1 MTAEERIAELGEE
14 EPTSDP
20 SDVYDDV
27 TSLPQWWREVVYE
40 FEENGLR
47 PYQPSRFTDDEIV
60 REVVSKLEQR
70 YDVEIRLGAKN
81 PEPDGP
87 WAIHVDGEPV
97 ADVEHRREP
106 DGYTRYGVS
115 SDRFEE
121 IVASAIESDD
131 RGDRGSGSDS
141 E

>member
-1 MTAEERIAELGEE
+1 MTNEERIAELAEK

-20 SDVYDDV
+20 SAVYDDLE
-27 TSLPQWWREVVYE
+27 SLPQWWRNAVRE
-40 FEENGLR
+40 FEANDLR
-47 PYQPSRFTDDEIV
+47 PYRPSRFTDGEIV
-60 REVVSKLEQR
+60 RDVVRELETR

-81 PEPDGP
+81 PTPDGQ
-87 WAIHVDGEPV
+87 WAIHVDGDPV
-97 ADVEHRREP
+97 ADVDHQRKP

-121 IVASAIESDD
+121 IVASAIGSAD
-131 RGDRGSGSDS
+131 RESGS